1 MQDVGAVWQGDQYG
15 ASFSQPTDSLF
26 DFDERN
32 MMSHSKLNVAIVMT
46 RSIAFIAACV
56 VMLSPA
62 NVFAAIITQPTSLS
76 LGDTY
81 RLAFVTSTARDAT
94 STNIADYNT
103 FVTLA
108 ANAVPALASLGTT
121 WTAIGSTATVAARD
135 NTDTVPSTVPGGS
148 LGVPI
153 FLLNDTKLV
162 DSNDDLWDGSID
174 VLLNR
179 TELDTAI
186 VAQVWTGTTSAGLA
200 DSADFDQDGD
210 TDGAD
215 FLAYQIGFGI
225 VAPNATKADG
235 DADDD
240 LDVDK
245 EDLNIWELQYGSANP
260 PIPLG
265 STFSMAVVG
274 RTDQTSSGW
283 IHATTATPTTTDR
296 PFYAISGELVKI
308 PEPATATLMLLGLL
322 GLGVRRR
329 S

>member
-1 MQDVGAVWQGDQYG
+1 
-15 ASFSQPTDSLF
+15 
-26 DFDERN
+26 
-32 MMSHSKLNVAIVMT
+32 MMSHSKLNLVIVMT
-46 RSIAFIAACV
+46 RSITFIAACV
-56 VMLSPA
+56 VMLSAA

-76 LGDTY
+76 PGDTY

-103 FVTLA
+103 HVTLA
-108 ANAVPALASLGTT
+108 ANAIPALASLGTT

-135 NTDTVPSTVPGGS
+135 NTDTVPSTVTGGS

-174 VLLNR
+174 VVLNR

-186 VAQVWTGTTSAGLA
+186 VAQVWTGTTQAGVA

-210 TDGAD
+210 TDGGD
-215 FLAYQIGFGI
+215 FLAWQIGFGI

-240 LDVDK
+240 LDVDND
-245 EDLNIWELQYGSANP
+245 DLNIWTLQYGSANP

-265 STFSMAVVG
+265 STFSIAVIG
-274 RTDQTSSGW
+274 RTDQISSDW
-283 IHATTATPTTTDR
+283 IHETTATPTTTDR
-296 PFYAISGELVKI
+296 PFYAISDELLAI

-322 GLGVRRR
+322 GLGVRRH